1 MNKIKSNI
9 SIKEVKEASKEIYN
23 AMIELLSQL
32 TSTELAFS
40 QKDLER
46 IVASQNSIL
55 FVAMDKEFENR
66 IVGILTLVLVD
77 IPTGMLAKI
86 EDVVVDKTARG
97 RGIGEAITLAAIQR
111 AKELGITKIDL
122 TSNPKREAANRLYQR
137 LGFKQ
142 RTTNVY
148 RYEE

>member
-1 MNKIKSNI
+1 MNKINSNI
-9 SIKEVKEASKEIYN
+9 SIHEVKESSKEIFN
-23 AMIELLSQL
+23 VMIELLSQL
-32 TSTELAFS
+32 TSSELAFS

-55 FVAMDKEFENR
+55 FAAMDKEFENR

-97 RGIGEAITLAAIQR
+97 RGIGEVITLAAIQR

>member
-32 TSTELAFS
+32 TSSELAFS

-46 IVASQNSIL
+46 IVASKSSIL
-55 FVAMDKEFENR
+55 FTALDETLNNK

-148 RYEE
+148 RYEN

>member
-1 MNKIKSNI
+1 MNKINSNI
-9 SIKEVKEASKEIYN
+9 SIHEVKESSKEIFN
-23 AMIELLSQL
+23 VMIELLSQL
-32 TSTELAFS
+32 TSSELAFS

-55 FVAMDKEFENR
+55 FAAMDKEFENR

-122 TSNPKREAANRLYQR
+122 TSNPKREEANRLYQR

>member
-1 MNKIKSNI
+1 MNENSNNI
-9 SIKEVKEASKEIYN
+9 VIKEVTESSKEIYN
-23 AMIELLSQL
+23 IMIELLSQL
-32 TSTELAFS
+32 TSSKLSFS
-40 QKDLER
+40 QNDLER
-46 IVASQNSIL
+46 IVASKNSIL
-55 FVAMDKEFENR
+55 FTALDKTLNNK

-97 RGIGEAITLAAIQR
+97 KGIGETITLAAIQK

-122 TSNPKREAANRLYQR
+122 TSNPNREAANRLYQR

-148 RYEE
+148 RYED

>member
-23 AMIELLSQL
+23 TMIELLSQL
-32 TSTELAFS
+32 TSSELAFS

-55 FVAMDKEFENR
+55 FAAMDKEFENR

-148 RYEE
+148 RYED

>member
-1 MNKIKSNI
+1 MNETQNNI
-9 SIKEVKEASKEIYN
+9 VIKEVKESSEYLYN
-23 AMIELLSQL
+23 TMVELLSQL
-32 TSTELAFS
+32 TSSKLSFS

-46 IVASQNSIL
+46 IVASNSSIL
-55 FVAMDKEFENR
+55 FTALDETLNNR

-86 EDVVVDKTARG
+86 EDVVVDKDARG
-97 RGIGEAITLAAIQR
+97 KGIGETMTLVAIQK

-122 TSNPKREAANRLYQR
+122 TSNPKREVANRLYQR

-148 RYEE
+148 RYEV